1 MAAGIGGA
9 LRGDRGAAHRFER
22 VLSAQYGVTQV
33 HLTDSG
39 TSALT
44 LAMLSAIRATGR
56 NRIALPGYCC
66 YDLVTALNGA
76 GAGVMLYD
84 IDPATLGPVWSSLDV
99 VLEAR
104 PAAVVVAHLF
114 GLPVDIPRILDA
126 AEPHGVVV
134 IEDNAQGIGAA
145 LRGRPL
151 GTWGQLRV
159 LSFGRGKGL
168 TAGRGGALLVA
179 PGWRGAADTLPAR
192 LRRRGRELLPLVAQW
207 LLSRPSLFRV
217 PMSLPGLGLGDTVYR
232 RPTPPKKIS
241 AVGAAV
247 VEETWRLQANE
258 SEVRRTHAARLL
270 RAVSETAGIEP
281 VRAITESNP
290 GWLRLPFLVPGRN
303 RENAGLVEARPLG
316 VMPGYPRSLD
326 TLPALPTPEPKLP
339 LPGAAALAAG
349 LWTLPTHSQL
359 GQSDLMRLEALL
371 QRLGQVLRP

>member
-1 MAAGIGGA
+1 MAAGIAGA
-9 LRGDRGAAHRFER
+9 IRGDRGAAHRVER
-22 VLSAQYGVTQV
+22 ILSAQYGVTQV

-56 NRIALPGYCC
+56 NRVALPGYCC

-99 VLEAR
+99 VLEAG

-114 GLPVDIPRILDA
+114 GLPVDIPRILEA
-126 AEPHGVVV
+126 AEPRGVVV

-145 LRGRPL
+145 FRGRPL

-179 PGWRGAADTLPAR
+179 PGWRGAAEALPSR
-192 LRRRGRELLPLVAQW
+192 PRRSGRELVPLVAQW

-232 RPTPPKKIS
+232 RPTPPKRIS

-247 VEETWRLQANE
+247 VEATWPLQGNE
-258 SEVRRTHAARLL
+258 SEVRRAHAARLL
-270 RAVSETAGIEP
+270 RAIGETIGIEA
-281 VRAITESNP
+281 VRPLPESNP
-290 GWLRLPFLVPGRN
+290 GWLRLPFVVRGRN
-303 RENAGLVEARPLG
+303 RQNAGLAEARPLG

-326 TLPALPTPEPKLP
+326 TLEALPTPEPKLP

-349 LWTLPTHSQL
+349 LWTLPTHSRL
-359 GQSDLMRLEALL
+359 SQSDLVRLEAML
-371 QRLGQVLRP
+371 QRLGDRLRR